1 MNTATVLPK
10 PFAKLVRTAVLQA
23 GQFGPTPPVR
33 VLSPIRRAALPG
45 ILSAHAAGDRSE
57 LADVA
62 EEALAAM
69 RSDVDER
76 ARSGGLLASAFAR
89 GDIRWRDCDA
99 DELLDDPELDP
110 GLRSSIM
117 STLDYFNEL
126 VDSYERFFDALLPL
140 ARPGKTTRVLDLAAG
155 HGGFC
160 LAAARIAA
168 ERGLDF
174 SFTASDL
181 KREYLDMGEERARR
195 DGLDVDFVVQDA
207 LDLSNL
213 APDSYDI
220 VICTQSLHHFPAGL
234 VAVMFEAA
242 SRAASRGVVFID
254 GCRSVLSAATT
265 AMFGG
270 LGMRNAGFVHDGWI
284 SMRKCFVPEEL
295 ELLARLGRA
304 DGELESVWMPPNHCL
319 LRWTRPER

>member
-1 MNTATVLPK
+1 MNARTSLPK
-10 PFAKLVRTAVLQA
+10 PFGAIMEAAICQF
-23 GQFGPTPPVR
+23 GQVGPTPPIR
-33 VLSPIRRAALPG
+33 VLGAMRRAALPAVVA
-45 ILSAHAAGDRSE
+45 AHAGARRDD
-57 LADVA
+57 LASVA
-62 EEALAAM
+62 EIALAQL
-69 RSDVDER
+69 RSDVDRR
-76 ARSGGLLASAFAR
+76 ALTTGPLAGAFAR
-89 GDIRWRDCDA
+89 GDMRWRDCD
-99 DELLDDPELDP
+99 DEELLDDPELDP
-110 GLRSSIM
+110 ELRASIM
-117 STLDYFNEL
+117 TTLDYFNDL
-126 VDSYERFFDALLPL
+126 IRSYARFFDALLPL
-140 ARPGKTTRVLDLAAG
+140 ARSGGPTRVLDLAAG

-174 SFTASDL
+174 EFTASDL
-181 KREYLDMGEERARR
+181 KREYLDIGEERARR
-195 DGLDVDFVVQDA
+195 DGLAVDFIVQDA

-265 AMFGG
+265 ALFGG
-270 LGMRNAGFVHDGWI
+270 LGMRNRGFVHDGWI

-295 ELLARLGRA
+295 ELLARLGRS
-304 DGELESVWMPPNHCL
+304 DGALESVWMPPNHCL
-319 LRWTRPER
+319 LRWTR